1 MANLV
6 SARSLKEYQVI
17 RIMLINFKRLTR
29 KWGNGFITFTT
40 QLQNQNPLD
49 PMDNEAFVAQ
59 LAQFSQLEATVSMSD
74 SIESMVDTFND
85 RMLNASH

>member
-1 MANLV
+1 MGQREFL
-6 SARSLKEYQVI
+6 L
-17 RIMLINFKRLTR
+17 L
-29 KWGNGFITFTT
+29 FTT

-74 SIESMVDTFND
+74 SIESMVDTFKGD
-85 RMLNASH
+85 RMLNGASLVVKKWHHQTE